1 MKSMLIALWRYRHFV
16 WSSIRAD
23 LKGRFARSRL
33 GALWFILHPLAQATI
48 FALVLAKVLGAKLPH
63 ASIPAAYPIY
73 LLAGM
78 AAWGLFSEIL
88 GRSVTIFIDHAGTL
102 KKISFPRMCLP
113 LIVWGSSLVNHV
125 LLLLAIA
132 VVFLFFGHLPGLAW
146 SVLPVGIVLIST
158 FAFGLGVLLGVFNVF
173 SRDVAQAVTVV
184 MQLWFWLTPV
194 VYPYTVIPKRLEW
207 VAGLNPMVPLV
218 RIYQD
223 ALLYNRLPDVYTLW
237 VPVVI
242 SLGLL
247 VLSFVVFRRASPE
260 LVDAL

>member
-1 MKSMLIALWRYRHFV
+1 MKNMLLGLWRYRHFI

-48 FALVLAKVLGAKLPH
+48 FALVLAKVLGAKLPGVH
-63 ASIPAAYPIY
+63 SSAAYPIY

-78 AAWGLFSEIL
+78 AGWGLFSEIL
-88 GRSVTIFIDHAGTL
+88 TRSVTIFIDHAGTL
-102 KKISFPRMCLP
+102 KKISFPRLCLP
-113 LIVWGSSLVNHV
+113 LIVWGSALLNHV

-132 VVFLFFGHLPGLAW
+132 VVFLFFGHFPGLAW
-146 SVLPVGIVLIST
+146 SVLPLGILLIST
-158 FAFGLGVLLGVFNVF
+158 FAFGLGVLLGIFNVF
-173 SRDVAQAVTVV
+173 SRDVAQAMTVI

-194 VYPYTVIPKRLEW
+194 VYPYTVIPKKLEW
-207 VAGLNPMVPLV
+207 LAGLNPMVPLV

-223 ALLYNRLPDVYTLW
+223 AMLYNRLPDISMLW
-237 VPVVI
+237 VPLIV
-242 SLGLL
+242 SSGLL
-247 VLSFVVFRRASPE
+247 VLSFVVFRRAGPE